1 MYIKVSWVRN
11 HTSRSTGQTFQIQ
24 GAYNYQGNFPF
35 LGQLLLLLCFCFF
48 NSWFCS
54 VSAIQLSWQLSIF
67 GSTITSALFLFFN
80 SWFCSVSAI
89 QLSWQLSIFRS
100 TIGSTIGLN
109 YFSTINSKPVI
120 FWIPVLSRDRLS
132 QAKDRKMP
140 MPWETGRD
148 HLFGLWLESNRTLLL
163 MGTTD
168 TSLGNPSYP
177 WTPRTDSRGQ
187 GSCEGFSRVGDQRQS
202 CYPPGRRAWGDSCR

>member
-1 MYIKVSWVRN
+1 MRDSQLQLDLRLQLKIFLRATRDIMYIKVSWARN

-100 TIGSTIGLN
+100 TIGSTIGL
-109 YFSTINSKPVI
+109 II
-120 FWIPVLSRDRLS
+120 FQQLIQNLLFFEYLFYQGIVCHKSRIERC
-132 QAKDRKMP
+132 QC
-140 MPWETGRD
+140 PWETGRD
-148 HLFGLWLESNRTLLL
+148 HLFGL
-163 MGTTD
+163 
-168 TSLGNPSYP
+168 
-177 WTPRTDSRGQ
+177 
-187 GSCEGFSRVGDQRQS
+187 
-202 CYPPGRRAWGDSCR
+202 